1 MKYNKDSLT
10 ILAMLDEM
18 GIKLVDE
25 LNLYQKRNNIHNF
38 EELKKQVELD
48 YIEYLYQ
55 LRF

>member
-1 MKYNKDSLT
+1 MKYNKESLK